1 MKIICFTWYWY
12 EKEKNR
18 SAFALS
24 LVIGLWDLSIFLSQD
39 TVYIPRP
46 RHWCFF
52 DSISCSDEQL
62 PSNHC
67 KLQVAA
73 MLA

>member
-1 MKIICFTWYWY
+1 MVLRHWYK
-12 EKEKNR
+12 KENNR
-18 SAFALS
+18 SAFALN
-24 LVIGLWDLSIFLSQD
+24 LVFGLCDMSIFSSQD
-39 TVYIPRP
+39 AVYIPRP

-52 DSISCSDEQL
+52 DSISCSDVQL